1 MASRHLNQKS
11 NYHARS
17 NSLPSRPHPL
27 ILQCNEHLCRLVAS
41 DTTSSSPSSA
51 LRSKLSCLQDL
62 HECVE
67 KLLLLPQTQQAIS
80 QEHHDKW
87 VEELFDGSLQLL
99 DACTATKDAVIHT
112 KECTRELQSNM
123 RRRRGGD
130 MGFEREVRKYLMS
143 RKVVK
148 KAVQKALKGME
159 SKRADKNHENL
170 AMVNTL
176 REIEAAT
183 LNVFESLLSYI
194 TGSKLRSKSSSWS
207 LVSKLVLP
215 KRVAC
220 DNEDTERSELEMVDS
235 ALYSI
240 VRERR
245 SKSDDMVNVENVQNL
260 LLKLE
265 PNVQDLEEGL
275 ELLFRRLIK
284 TRVSLLNT
292 FNH

>member
-1 MASRHLNQKS
+1 MASSPLNQKS

-17 NSLPSRPHPL
+17 VSLPSRPHPL
-27 ILQCNEHLCRLVAS
+27 ILQCNEHLCRLGAS
-41 DTTSSSPSSA
+41 DTTSSPSTT

-62 HECVE
+62 HGCVE
-67 KLLLLPQTQQAIS
+67 KLLQLPQTQQAIV
-80 QEHHDKW
+80 QERHEKW

-99 DACTATKDAVIHT
+99 DGCSATKDAVIHT
-112 KECTRELQSNM
+112 KECTRELQSIM
-123 RRRRGGD
+123 RRRRGDD

-148 KAVQKALKGME
+148 KAVQRALKGME
-159 SKRADKNHENL
+159 SKRANKNHENL
-170 AMVNTL
+170 AMVSTL

-194 TGSKLRSKSSSWS
+194 IGPKLRSKPSSWS

-220 DNEDTERSELEMVDS
+220 DNEETERSELEMVDA
-235 ALYSI
+235 ALYAIISEKASKPDHI
-240 VRERR
+240 V
-245 SKSDDMVNVENVQNL
+245 NAENVQNL
-260 LLKLE
+260 LGKLE

-275 ELLFRRLIK
+275 ERLFRRLIK
-284 TRVSLLNT
+284 TRVSLLNIL
-292 FNH
+292 NY

>member
-1 MASRHLNQKS
+1 MPASPHVPHDCNRRNMALEAWGVFDTIC
-11 NYHARS
+11 YEPT
-17 NSLPSRPHPL
+17 SLPSRPHPV
-27 ILQCNEHLCRLVAS
+27 ILQCNEHLCRVVAS

-67 KLLLLPQTQQAIS
+67 KLLLLPQTQQAI
-80 QEHHDKW
+80 
-87 VEELFDGSLQLL
+87 LFDRSLRLL

-130 MGFEREVRKYLMS
+130 NGFEREVRKYLMS

-170 AMVNTL
+170 AMVSTL

-207 LVSKLVLP
+207 LVSKLFLP

-220 DNEDTERSELEMVDS
+220 DNEDTERSELEMVNS

-240 VRERR
+240 VSERT
-245 SKSDDMVNVENVQNL
+245 SKSDDMVTVENVRNL
-260 LLKLE
+260 LEKLE

-275 ELLFRRLIK
+275 ELL
-284 TRVSLLNT
+284 SGA
-292 FNH
+292 

>member
-1 MASRHLNQKS
+1 
-11 NYHARS
+11 
-17 NSLPSRPHPL
+17 
-27 ILQCNEHLCRLVAS
+27 
-41 DTTSSSPSSA
+41 
-51 LRSKLSCLQDL
+51 
-62 HECVE
+62 
-67 KLLLLPQTQQAIS
+67 
-80 QEHHDKW
+80 
-87 VEELFDGSLQLL
+87 
-99 DACTATKDAVIHT
+99 
-112 KECTRELQSNM
+112 M

-130 MGFEREVRKYLMS
+130 NGFEREVRKYLMS

-170 AMVNTL
+170 AMVSTL

-207 LVSKLVLP
+207 LVSKLFLP

-220 DNEDTERSELEMVDS
+220 DNEDTERSELEMVNS

-240 VRERR
+240 VSERT
-245 SKSDDMVNVENVQNL
+245 SKSDDMVTVENVRNL
-260 LLKLE
+260 LEKLE

-275 ELLFRRLIK
+275 ELL
-284 TRVSLLNT
+284 SGA
-292 FNH
+292 

>member
-1 MASRHLNQKS
+1 MPREEGEFEDWIEHPTPKILAYPHLNQKY

-17 NSLPSRPHPL
+17 NSLPSRPHPV
-27 ILQCNEHLCRLVAS
+27 ILQCNEHLCRVVAS

-67 KLLLLPQTQQAIS
+67 KLLLLPQTQQAI
-80 QEHHDKW
+80 
-87 VEELFDGSLQLL
+87 LFDRSLRLL

-130 MGFEREVRKYLMS
+130 NGFEREVRKYLMS

-170 AMVNTL
+170 AMVSTL

-207 LVSKLVLP
+207 LVSKLFLP

-220 DNEDTERSELEMVDS
+220 DNEDTERSELEMVNS

-240 VRERR
+240 VSERT
-245 SKSDDMVNVENVQNL
+245 SKSDDMVTVENVRNL
-260 LLKLE
+260 LEKLE

-275 ELLFRRLIK
+275 ELL
-284 TRVSLLNT
+284 SGA
-292 FNH
+292 

>member
-1 MASRHLNQKS
+1 MANPHLNQKY

-27 ILQCNEHLCRLVAS
+27 ILQCNEHLCRVVAS

-67 KLLLLPQTQQAIS
+67 KLLLLPQTQQAIV

-87 VEELFDGSLQLL
+87 GEELFDGSLRLL
-99 DACTATKDAVIHT
+99 DACTATKDAMIHT

-130 MGFEREVRKYLMS
+130 NGFEREVRKYLMS

-170 AMVNTL
+170 AMVSTL

-207 LVSKLVLP
+207 LVSKLFLP

-220 DNEDTERSELEMVDS
+220 DNEDTERSELEMVNS

-240 VRERR
+240 VSERT
-245 SKSDDMVNVENVQNL
+245 SKSDDMVTVENVRNL
-260 LLKLE
+260 LEKLE

-275 ELLFRRLIK
+275 ELL
-284 TRVSLLNT
+284 SGA
-292 FNH
+292 